1 MQSYRESKRLIT
13 KKADCYEPIM
23 TPKNKTKIAYIIDQL
38 GTGGTERQ
46 LKILIDNLDPSI
58 FDISLFLLRGDK
70 EHYLKPKNISTYL
83 LDINK
88 LASLD
93 CFFKLLKLSRTLKKE
108 KYQIIQ
114 TFFQDSTIIGALAG
128 KIVGINEI
136 IISIRDMLFWAK
148 PAELKIMQL
157 MMKLSDKIVVNS
169 KAVKQKIKPLC
180 KNTSVQII
188 YNGILTGKAFERN
201 NRDKDAL
208 KKEFNLDNK
217 LIVTLVSNYNRQIKR
232 VDLLIE
238 AVPHIIKEVPAYFII
253 VGDGWMRESLEK
265 RVKELNI
272 EKYIKFTGLRNDVEN
287 ILKGSDI
294 ALNTSDSE
302 GFSNSV
308 IEAMRA
314 GLPVA
319 ATNVSGNK
327 ELIKNKET
335 GLLFEPGNIK
345 DLTEKVLYLLKNKDF
360 AGKLGENGKQL
371 IEKQFDVKIMVQQ
384 YIKLYRETICVE

>member
-1 MQSYRESKRLIT
+1 MKPS
-13 KKADCYEPIM
+13 
-23 TPKNKTKIAYIIDQL
+23 NKIKIACIIDQL

-46 LKILIDNLDPSI
+46 LKILIDNLDSSK

-70 EHYLKPKNISTYL
+70 EHYLKPKNISISIL
-83 LDINK
+83 NINK

-93 CFFKLLKLSRTLKKE
+93 CFFKLLKLSYTLKKG
-108 KYQIIQ
+108 KYQVIQ
-114 TFFQDSTIIGALAG
+114 TFFQDSTIIGVLSG
-128 KIVGINEI
+128 KLSGINKV

-169 KAVKQKIKPLC
+169 KAVKQKIIPLC

-188 YNGILTGKAFERN
+188 YNGIVTGKAFEKN
-201 NRDKDAL
+201 NRAKEAI

-217 LIVTLVSNYNRQIKR
+217 PIVTLVSNYNRQVKR

-238 AVPHIIKEVPAYFII
+238 AVPHIIKVVPANFII

-308 IEAMRA
+308 MEAMRA
-314 GLPVA
+314 GL
-319 ATNVSGNK
+319 
-327 ELIKNKET
+327 
-335 GLLFEPGNIK
+335 
-345 DLTEKVLYLLKNKDF
+345 
-360 AGKLGENGKQL
+360 
-371 IEKQFDVKIMVQQ
+371 
-384 YIKLYRETICVE
+384 